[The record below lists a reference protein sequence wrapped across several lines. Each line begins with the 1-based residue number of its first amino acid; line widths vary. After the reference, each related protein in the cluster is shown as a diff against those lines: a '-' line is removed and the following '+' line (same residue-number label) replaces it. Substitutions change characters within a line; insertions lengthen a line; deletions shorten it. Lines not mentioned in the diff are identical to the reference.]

1 MLAAGGLHIIGT
13 ERHESRRIDN
23 QLRGRAGRQGDPGS
37 SRFFMSLE
45 DDLMRIFGSERIQG
59 LMGRLGME
67 EGEAIEHNMVSR
79 AIERAQK
86 QVEGRN
92 FETRKHLLEYDDVM
106 NKQREAI
113 YKLRRDIFDGKEGR
127 DYVLGISKDIVETL
141 VATHC
146 PEKTEPEEW
155 TLSELVKEVLS
166 YFDIDLHARGLK
178 LEEMTDREISE
189 EIWGMAEAKYL
200 DKEERLGAE
209 LLRMLERDV
218 LLRYVDLA
226 WKDHLL
232 ALDHLKE
239 GIGLR
244 GYGQRDP
251 LQEYKK
257 ESYELFQALKE
268 RVEDTVIKTLFRMEP
283 VSEQQLEEERLRRE
297 RAAPQRLQFSAPQ
310 GLAAGAAAAGAPAGP
325 PGRPGPPA
333 APQPIRVEEKIGRN
347 DPCPC
352 GSGKKYKKC
361 HGASAS
367 GGAA

>member
-1 MLAAGGLHIIGT
+1 
-13 ERHESRRIDN
+13 
-23 QLRGRAGRQGDPGS
+23 
-37 SRFFMSLE
+37 
-45 DDLMRIFGSERIQG
+45 
-59 LMGRLGME
+59 
-67 EGEAIEHNMVSR
+67 MVTR

-113 YKLRRDIFDGKEGR
+113 YQLRRDIFDGKEGKE
-127 DYVLGISKDIVETL
+127 YVLGVSRDVLESL

-146 PEKTEPEEW
+146 PENAETAEW
-155 TLSELVKEVLS
+155 TLSDLVKDVLA
-166 YFDIDLHARGLK
+166 YFDIDLHAQGLQ
-178 LEEMTDREISE
+178 LEEMKAEEISE
-189 EIWGMAEAKYL
+189 EVWKRAEGKYAE
-200 DKEERLGAE
+200 KEARLGSD

-218 LLRYVDLA
+218 MLRYVDMA
-226 WKDHLL
+226 WKDHLF

-268 RVEDTVIKTLFRMEP
+268 RVEDTVIKTLFRLEP
-283 VSEQQLEEERLRRE
+283 VSEQQLSEERERRA
-297 RAAPQRLQFSAPQ
+297 RAQAAPQKMVFSAPTVS
-310 GLAAGAAAAGAPAGP
+310 APPAAAARPAAGGP
-325 PGRPGPPA
+325 PGFGRPAPA
-333 APQPIRVEEKIGRN
+333 APSMAPVQQLRAEDKVGRN

-361 HGASAS
+361 HGATSQ
-367 GGAA
+367 GAA